1 MREISEIITMI
12 TVERLIEEEL
22 FIQCP
27 LVSSGDFIRFCKERD
42 IDVSEDDLELYEKI
56 GIFYPIA
63 RVEFPKYKEKIE
75 YIENT
80 NSYRALGVL
89 QEGEVWH
96 GQIRE
101 DYGHFWWA
109 QNIAREFCKE
119 GLLWSPKDRTFT
131 RWKSFYDKELMHR
144 KIESY
149 YSIFQIYP
157 LYMIKQMSSM
167 NLSLTWW
174 STYDN
179 ETINK
184 LVAQIKD
191 VATQTVQMLKGK
203 DNISD
208 EIANMCQIISNR
220 YFPGTQSDRRTI
232 NISYPTHY
240 HDWSWGAYC
249 RNWDAKKEFLKMGI
263 DEEKIK
269 KYQEIMSA
277 RARYRDPLENWH
289 DLVQFISLDK
299 KKRLKRDALLAQTFY
314 AMEMMLRLFY
324 KDLTG
329 QDLSEEKGINYKWK
343 ERVYGEGV
351 PDSNMV
357 FLEYLT
363 NEFHLNPRPKL
374 ILIVEGRSEYEQI
387 PRLAKEIGY
396 SFDTIGIRI
405 ELLEGIGNFT
415 GGKIERFIDHYHNL
429 QTIVYLILDNENN
442 AAQFKNKILKIKSRY
457 PESNRYLTSED
468 YIFIWDK
475 CFEFDNFSDREIANA
490 LSSLSQ
496 EHSFSQDEIA
506 TCRRDFG
513 KQKSATISNLY
524 KKVTTHDLDKPAF
537 AELLADVVVGN
548 LDKEINGENWQRPLL
563 RKIEEII
570 RLAAKNY
577 QPHRYDTWKTNQE
590 SGYLGKKINNK

>member
-1 MREISEIITMI
+1 MI

-80 NSYRALGVL
+80 NSYRALGIL

-131 RWKSFYDKELMHR
+131 PWNIFYDKELMHR

-157 LYMIKQMSSM
+157 LYMIKKMSSM

-179 ETINK
+179 ETINN

-191 VATQTVQMLKGK
+191 VATQTAQMLKGR

-208 EIANMCQIISNR
+208 EIANVCQIISNR
-220 YFPGTQSDRRTI
+220 YFPKTQSDRRTI

-249 RNWDAKKEFLKMGI
+249 RNWDAKKEIIRMGI
-263 DEEKIK
+263 DEKKIK
-269 KYQEIMSA
+269 KYQEIMSS
-277 RARYRDPLENWH
+277 RSRYCDPLENWY
-289 DLVQFISLDK
+289 DLVQFISLEK
-299 KKRLKRDALLAQTFY
+299 KKRLKGKSLLAQTFY
-314 AMEMMLRLFY
+314 AMELMLRSFY
-324 KDLTG
+324 KNLTG
-329 QDLSEEKGINYKWK
+329 QDLSEKEGINNKWK

-351 PDSNMV
+351 PDSNMT

-374 ILIVEGRSEYEQI
+374 ILIVEGKSEYEQI

-396 SFDTIGIRI
+396 SFDTLGIRI
-405 ELLEGIGNFT
+405 ESVEGIGNFT
-415 GGKIERFIDHYHNL
+415 SGKIERFIDHYHNL
-429 QTIVYLILDNENN
+429 QTIVYIILDNEGN
-442 AAQFKNKILKIKSRY
+442 AITFREKILRKKSRY
-457 PESNRYLTSED
+457 PGANRYITNEQ
-468 YIFIWDK
+468 YIFIWDL
-475 CFEFDNFSDREIANA
+475 CFEFDNFSDGEIANA

-496 EHSFSQDEIA
+496 GHSFSQDEIA
-506 TCRRDFG
+506 ALRKDFG
-513 KQKSATISNLY
+513 KQKGATISTLY
-524 KKVTTHDLDKPAF
+524 EEKTAHSLDKPAL
-537 AELLADVVVGN
+537 AELLVDTVIGN
-548 LDKEINGENWQRPLL
+548 LDKEVIGGNWQRPLL
-563 RKIEEII
+563 KKVEEII
-570 RLAAKNY
+570 KLAAKNY